1 MAGKY
6 SPAALFPI
14 FFSRC
19 YARGSLSALLL
30 DPITTSLLLASY
42 RARYTQLLNLPQATD
57 PGMLGFEMPEMR
69 PPEEVLGLTTT
80 PSYDT
85 FQLGLLVWWMATGTP
100 LFDPQPMTL
109 NSILREGGGGAAGS
123 PAAAAA
129 AGGGQ
134 QDNLRPAGG
143 GSSGKAYDLNE
154 MHLAKMMTVLGR
166 PPLEVCLGPGRRSKV
181 AMLCE
186 V

>member
-1 MAGKY
+1 
-6 SPAALFPI
+6 
-14 FFSRC
+14 
-19 YARGSLSALLL
+19 
-30 DPITTSLLLASY
+30 
-42 RARYTQLLNLPQATD
+42 
-57 PGMLGFEMPEMR
+57 MLGFELPEMR

-109 NSILREGGGGAAGS
+109 NSNSILREGRGGAGMT
-123 PAAAAA
+123 AAAE

-134 QDNLRPAGG
+134 QGTPRLAGG

>member
-1 MAGKY
+1 
-6 SPAALFPI
+6 
-14 FFSRC
+14 
-19 YARGSLSALLL
+19 
-30 DPITTSLLLASY
+30 
-42 RARYTQLLNLPQATD
+42 
-57 PGMLGFEMPEMR
+57 MLGFELPEMR